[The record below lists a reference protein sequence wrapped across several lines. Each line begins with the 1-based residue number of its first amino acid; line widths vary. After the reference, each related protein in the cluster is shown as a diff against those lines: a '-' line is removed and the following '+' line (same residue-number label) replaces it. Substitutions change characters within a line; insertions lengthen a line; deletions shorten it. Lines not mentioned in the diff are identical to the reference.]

1 VGAVVSEVMDHHH
14 LVALARRQHGL
25 VSFEQT
31 GRDRHGVDHAITAGR
46 LERVRR
52 GVYRIAGAPRTWEQ
66 QVMAAVLAIPA
77 SRASHRTAARLSG
90 LEGFDEDLVEVTV
103 RTRQRTRRDGITVHD
118 TAIVGP
124 LHGQTL
130 FGIPCMSVART
141 LCDLTAVTD
150 RWTVER
156 AVDESLRKRLVGLPA
171 LLAVFADLEHPG
183 RHRSTVMRSILEAR
197 ATGLGSGDSHP
208 EVRLVKLLEAAG
220 LPRPVQQHE
229 LRLIGRTVRIDL
241 AYPELRIAIEY
252 DGWEFHSTRSA
263 FDRDRARAN
272 ELELLGW
279 TVLRF
284 TSKSSDATIC
294 RTVRAAIDRAHVS

>member
-1 VGAVVSEVMDHHH
+1 MDHHH

-31 GRDRHGVDHAITAGR
+31 GRDRHGVDHAIAAGR

-66 QVMAAVLAIPA
+66 NVMAAVLAIPL
-77 SRASHRTAARLSG
+77 SRASHRTAARLFG
-90 LEGFDEDLVEVTV
+90 LEEFADDLVEVTV
-103 RTRQRTRRDGITVHD
+103 RSRQHSRRDGVTVHE

-124 LHGQTL
+124 RHGQTL
-130 FGIPCMSVART
+130 LGIPCMSVART

-156 AVDESLRKRLVGLPA
+156 AVDESLRKRLVTLPA
-171 LLAVFADLEHPG
+171 LTAVFADLEHPG
-183 RHRSTVMRSILEAR
+183 RHRSTVMRAILEQR
-197 ATGLGSGDSHP
+197 ATGLRSGDSHA
-208 EVRLVKLLEAAG
+208 EVRLVKLLVAAG

-229 LRLIGRTVRIDL
+229 LRANGRTIRIDL

-252 DGWEFHSTRSA
+252 DGWDFHSSRSA
-263 FDRDRARAN
+263 FDRDRAPR
-272 ELELLGW
+272 
-279 TVLRF
+279 
-284 TSKSSDATIC
+284 TSSNCSVGRCCASRRGP
-294 RTVRAAIDRAHVS
+294 RTR